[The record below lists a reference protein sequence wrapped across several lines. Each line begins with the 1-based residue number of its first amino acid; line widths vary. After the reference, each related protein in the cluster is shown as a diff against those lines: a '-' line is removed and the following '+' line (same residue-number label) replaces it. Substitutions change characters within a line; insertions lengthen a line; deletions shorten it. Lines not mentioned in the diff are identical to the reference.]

1 MANDEYTYEVI
12 DNERD
17 ARLCA
22 QLIAE
27 QFTNRHPITVF
38 DCITTN
44 SFFDQYSWPL
54 LANVLDERL
63 SFLARH
69 RPSGEIIGA
78 VVAGDLYLFQ
88 KKYPYDLS
96 HPAKAIAISD
106 LYDELDDIFIRRD
119 FNQELKPNMVLQI
132 PIIAVRSEHS
142 GNGVASQLHAI
153 MFDRARDTK
162 GFQYAF
168 VRATNPI
175 IRHIYVNKMDGR
187 ELTRVDP
194 TTWRWKKKADRL
206 LYPYN
211 AYRDEFIANILI
223 KLIAEQDMS
232 TV

>member
-1 MANDEYTYEVI
+1 MADAEYTYEII

-27 QFTNRHPITVF
+27 EFTNRHPITVF
-38 DCITTN
+38 DRVTTR

-88 KKYPYDLS
+88 GKYPYDIS
-96 HPAKAIAISD
+96 HPPKVIPVSD
-106 LYDELDDIFIRRD
+106 LYDELDHLFIHRD
-119 FNQELKPNMVLQI
+119 FDQELKPNMVLQI
-132 PIIAVRSEHS
+132 PIVAVRSEHT

-153 MFDRARDTK
+153 MCDRARDTK

-175 IRHIYVNKMDGR
+175 LRHIYVNKMGGK
-187 ELTRVDP
+187 ELTIIDP
-194 TTWRWKKKADRL
+194 TTWQWKKKVDRL

-211 AYRDEFIANILI
+211 DYKDEFIANILI
-223 KLIAEQDMS
+223 KLIPEQDM
-232 TV
+232 